1 MDGEGKIYIKS
12 YLRKVTYN
20 KTVIFLV
27 PLKISSYISFWPLLC
42 FEKEP
47 HMHTPKTSKNKE
59 NTYIDSFLQITRL
72 IIVDVKCEEPL
83 VIIT

>member
-27 PLKISSYISFWPLLC
+27 PLKISSYISFWPLLSC
-42 FEKEP
+42 EKEP
-47 HMHTPKTSKNKE
+47 HMHTPKTSENKE
-59 NTYIDSFLQITRL
+59 NTYIDNFKQISLYKYNYRRC
-72 IIVDVKCEEPL
+72 KM
-83 VIIT
+83 